1 MKSEP
6 IVDISLLFDLFVAT
20 NRVRRV
26 IEVALEDAPLRGEE
40 YAVYSLLFDHGPMTA
55 TEMRRALGVP
65 LSTLLDHLRSMEERR
80 HLRRTPHPRDG
91 RALNLSL
98 TMAGTA
104 AHRRTHGHWERM
116 RLAFDAALPMPAVD
130 IRRALRALSDTAQS
144 SLATY
149 EVSSQAG

>member
-1 MKSEP
+1 MKTEP
-6 IVDISLLFDLFVAT
+6 IIDVSLLFDLFVAT

-26 IEVALEDAPLRGEE
+26 IEAALADAPLRGEE

-65 LSTLLDHLRSMEERR
+65 LSTMLDHLRSMEYRR

-91 RALNLSL
+91 RAQNLSL

-104 AHRRTHGHWERM
+104 AHRRTNQQWERM
-116 RLAFDAALPMPAVD
+116 RLAFDAALPMPAADV
-130 IRRALRALSDTAQS
+130 RSALRALSDAAQS

-149 EVSSQAG
+149 EISAQTG